1 MRHSGSVAV
10 DTKLERVILVQ
21 HKSKPK
27 MCEDFISDALS
38 LRTGWMG
45 EERSTFKWP
54 SINYKANY
62 LKILGP
68 HCKKDR
74 C

>member
-1 MRHSGSVAV
+1 
-10 DTKLERVILVQ
+10 
-21 HKSKPK
+21 

-68 HCKKDR
+68 HCKKIVAKFR
-74 C
+74 FQH